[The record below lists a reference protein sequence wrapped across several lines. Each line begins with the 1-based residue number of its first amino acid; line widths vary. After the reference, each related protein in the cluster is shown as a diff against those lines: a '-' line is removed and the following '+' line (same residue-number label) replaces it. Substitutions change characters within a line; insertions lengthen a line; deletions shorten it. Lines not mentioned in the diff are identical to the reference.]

1 MMIMLSALAE
11 KLGLEYTGSDREITG
26 VNTLEK
32 AVESDI
38 SFLVNPKYADKLSET
53 GAGCVLTSAPYVDK
67 VECALVSENVYM
79 DLAKIIN
86 VFAEPQGCL
95 TGISELAYIH
105 PDADVDD
112 SVTVYPFAF
121 IGADA
126 KIGAGTTVFA
136 GCYVGE
142 KSVIGT
148 NCLIYPNAVVMGGL
162 ELGDNVILQPGA
174 VIGGDGYGFAQTPA
188 GHMKI
193 PQIGNVV
200 IESNV
205 EVGSNSA
212 IDRAALDVT
221 RIGAGTKIDNL
232 VQIGHNVE
240 TGQHCLIVGG
250 VSIGGSTK
258 LGSGVVVAGQS
269 AIADNVKI
277 GDGAM
282 VAGMSAVAGNIDAG
296 AKVAGL
302 PAIDAK
308 KYFKAGVVCVP
319 KLPDLFKRVKQLEK
333 ELASMKSANEEG
345 DANE

>member
-1 MMIMLSALAE
+1 MKILLSALAE
-11 KLGLEYTGSDREITG
+11 QLGLEYTGSDREITG
-26 VNTLEK
+26 VNTLDK
-32 AVESDI
+32 AGVSEI
-38 SFLVNPKYADKLSET
+38 SFLVNPKYAAQLGET
-53 GAGCVLTSAPYVDK
+53 GAGCVLTSAPYADK
-67 VECALVSENVYM
+67 VESAIISENVYM

-86 VFAEPQGCL
+86 LFAEPQGCFS
-95 TGISELAYIH
+95 GVSELAYIH
-105 PDADVDD
+105 PDAEVDD
-112 SVTVYPFAF
+112 GATVYPFAF

-126 KIGAGTTVFA
+126 KVGAGTTLFA
-136 GCYVGE
+136 GTYVGE
-142 KSVIGT
+142 KTTIGS
-148 NCLIYPNAVVMGGL
+148 NCILYPNAVVMGGL
-162 ELGDNVILQPGA
+162 EVGDNVILQPGA
-174 VIGGDGYGFAQTPA
+174 VIGGDGYGFAQTPT

-200 IESNV
+200 IGNNV

-240 TGQHCLIVGG
+240 MGEHCLIIGG

-258 LGSGVVVAGQS
+258 IGNGVVVAGQS
-269 AIADNVKI
+269 AIADNVTI

-282 VAGMSAVAGNIDAG
+282 IAGMSGVAGNIDAG

-308 KYFKAGVVCVP
+308 KYFKAGVVSVP
-319 KLPDLFKRVKQLEK
+319 KLPDLFKRVKKLEK
-333 ELASMKSANEEG
+333 ELAAMKAAEKDG
-345 DANE
+345 DVDE